1 MVGGEKEDA
10 VALTALS
17 EGDGT
22 RALEVRCFE
31 RSNLDAKRGS
41 EGATKLGDEG
51 EGDEG
56 EKLWADRLGDNRI
69 AECNLDV
76 REPLSS
82 QNILAAL
89 SCLLGCLEGE
99 SPGDHPYPEM
109 EHADFL
115 FPCLGKTDGVNR
127 RPFHVAGVEVLVDE
141 LANLEPAVLHCMVAD
156 GASLSQNALGLGARA
171 NKPGFSGF
179 EDAARVAGQ
188 AIEVGESP
196 GVGVGETGLRGGDVL
211 AALVRSSLLNVKMGE
226 TRVIVVVGET
236 GD

>member
-76 REPLSS
+76 GEPLSS

-99 SPGDHPYPEM
+99 SPGITPIQRWSTLTSSFPAPAKRTGSIDDHSTSRESR
-109 EHADFL
+109 
-115 FPCLGKTDGVNR
+115 CL
-127 RPFHVAGVEVLVDE
+127 
-141 LANLEPAVLHCMVAD
+141 
-156 GASLSQNALGLGARA
+156 
-171 NKPGFSGF
+171 
-179 EDAARVAGQ
+179 
-188 AIEVGESP
+188 
-196 GVGVGETGLRGGDVL
+196 
-211 AALVRSSLLNVKMGE
+211 
-226 TRVIVVVGET
+226 
-236 GD
+236 